1 MIIRIIML
9 IIIIIMI
16 IIIIIIII
24 ILKYCIPVQRIL
36 FLTQT

>member
-1 MIIRIIML
+1 MIIIVMI
-9 IIIIIMI
+9 I